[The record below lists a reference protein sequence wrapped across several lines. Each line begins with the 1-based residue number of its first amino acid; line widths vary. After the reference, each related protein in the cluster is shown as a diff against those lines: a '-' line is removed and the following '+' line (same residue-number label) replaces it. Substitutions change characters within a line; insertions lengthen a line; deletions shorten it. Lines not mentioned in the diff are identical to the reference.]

1 MSFCNILETNDAK
14 FTSLMLFDREDG
26 DSIQLAP
33 YSPGVSGIDA
43 PLLMYCHVTS
53 YHADK
58 RIVSK
63 ASYLQRDVFM
73 PDRFSTSITRVC
85 RWLSG
90 VAEYTD
96 ADIDT
101 LHSAESWQRVLYN
114 IGEIRPMNADR
125 CSGDIHS
132 VASSFYRKR
141 GGKTSWLD
149 FLSFLVAEHAESDYP
164 ALLVAAMVRN
174 YNRSRVVYYELL
186 MLVGAIDR
194 RREHV
199 NPSMAVL
206 AGLCDCVLFEAHV
219 RWMRNNAF
227 PFTGMFLHG
236 NHRVHL
242 AILSELRFYTRK

>member
-1 MSFCNILETNDAK
+1 MSFCKILKTDDAK

-26 DSIQLAP
+26 DSIQLTP
-33 YSPGVSGIDA
+33 YSPDVSGIDA
-43 PLLMYCHVTS
+43 PLLLYCHVTAC
-53 YHADK
+53 HADK

-63 ASYLQRDVFM
+63 APYLQRDVFM
-73 PDRFSTSITRVC
+73 PDRFSTSMARVC
-85 RWLSG
+85 KWLSG
-90 VAEYTD
+90 VAEYSN

-101 LHSAESWQRVLYN
+101 LHTKESWERVIHS
-114 IGEIRPMNADR
+114 IGEIRAKNMDR
-125 CSGDIHS
+125 GSGDIYR

-141 GGKTSWLD
+141 SGKTSWLD
-149 FLSFLVAEHAESDYP
+149 FLSFLIAEHAESDYP
-164 ALLVAAMVRN
+164 ALLVTAMVRN
-174 YNRSRVVYYELL
+174 YNRPRVVYYELL

-227 PFTGMFLHG
+227 PYTGMFMYG
-236 NHRVHL
+236 NPRVHL